1 MQTVVQGLI
10 SFNRSA
16 TWIVPEFAAELAPE
30 GRDSAFS
37 ETQKQEWVQNPE
49 AFLRYRKMV
58 DSTMNKFFDLQ
69 YKDAVLQKD
78 SVKATRLVMEQRLAK
93 KPHLVKTLVPGFSL
107 GCRR

>member
-1 MQTVVQGLI
+1 M

-30 GRDSAFS
+30 GRESAFS
-37 ETQKQEWVQNPE
+37 EAQKREWSQNPE
-49 AFLRYRKMV
+49 LFLQYRKKV

-69 YKDAVLQKD
+69 YKEAVLQKD
-78 SVKATRLVMEQRLAK
+78 SVKATRTIMEQRLAK
-93 KPHLVKTLVPGFSL
+93 KPHLVKTLVPKFSL